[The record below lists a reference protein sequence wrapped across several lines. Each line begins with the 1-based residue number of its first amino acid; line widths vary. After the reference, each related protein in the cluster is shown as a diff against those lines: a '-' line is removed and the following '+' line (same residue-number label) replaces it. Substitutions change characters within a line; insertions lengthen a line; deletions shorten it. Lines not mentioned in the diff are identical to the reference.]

1 MDFAIICNVRKKY
14 LLLGIAGGTGS
25 GKTTVARTLRDM
37 VPNDQVSMLS
47 MDSYYKDFPDL
58 PLEERRKLNYDH
70 PNAFDFDLLY
80 EHLKALIDGQPI
92 KVPEYSFELYGRTG
106 NYELVYPRP
115 VIIVEGILLFY
126 DERIRNL
133 FDIKIYVDTDADVR
147 ILRRLRRD
155 VEKRGRTLDS
165 VINQYLDTVRP
176 MHIQFVE
183 PTKRFADFIVPEGCK
198 NMVAMDIIEAR
209 IQVLLHELYK
219 SETNDDY
226 KNEIP

>member
-1 MDFAIICNVRKKY
+1 VRKDY

-25 GKTTVARTLRDM
+25 GKTTVARTLKEM
-37 VPNDQVSMLS
+37 VPSDQVSMLS
-47 MDSYYKDFPDL
+47 MDSYYKDFPEL

-80 EHLKALIDGQPI
+80 DHLKALTMGQAV

-106 NYELVYPRP
+106 KYEVVYPRP

-147 ILRRLRRD
+147 IIRRIRRD

-183 PTKRFADFIVPEGCK
+183 PTKRFADIIVPEGGK
-198 NMVAMDIIEAR
+198 NMVAMDIIEAK
-209 IQVLLHELYK
+209 IQVLLDGLYK
-219 SETNDDY
+219 N
-226 KNEIP
+226 KNEKETS

>member
-1 MDFAIICNVRKKY
+1 
-14 LLLGIAGGTGS
+14 
-25 GKTTVARTLRDM
+25 
-37 VPNDQVSMLS
+37 MLS
-47 MDSYYKDFPDL
+47 MDSYYRDFPDL
-58 PLEERRKLNYDH
+58 SLEERRKLNYDH

-80 EHLKALIDGQPI
+80 KHLQMLIQGESI

-106 NYELVYPRP
+106 NYEIVVPRP

-147 ILRRLRRD
+147 ILRRLKRD

-165 VINQYLDTVRP
+165 VIKQYLETVRP

-183 PTKRFADFIVPEGCK
+183 PTKRFADIIVPEGGK
-198 NMVAMDIIEAR
+198 NMVAMDIIKAK
-209 IQVLLHELYK
+209 IQVLLQELYDDK
-219 SETNDDY
+219 SYKSDNDSSVLGEEGD
-226 KNEIP
+226 I

>member
-1 MDFAIICNVRKKY
+1 MQKKY

-25 GKTTVARTLRDM
+25 GKTTVAKTLHDI
-37 VPNDQVSMLS
+37 VPKDQVTMLS
-47 MDSYYKDFPDL
+47 MDSYYRDFPNL
-58 PLEERRKLNYDH
+58 SLEERRKLNYDH

-80 EHLKALIDGQPI
+80 KHLQMLIQGESI

-106 NYELVYPRP
+106 NYEIVVPRP

-147 ILRRLRRD
+147 ILRRLKRD

-165 VINQYLDTVRP
+165 VIKQYLETVRP

-183 PTKRFADFIVPEGCK
+183 PTKRFADIIVPEGGK
-198 NMVAMDIIEAR
+198 NMVAMDIIKAK
-209 IQVLLHELYK
+209 IQVLLQELYDDK
-219 SETNDDY
+219 SYKSDNDSSVLGEEGD
-226 KNEIP
+226 I

>member
-1 MDFAIICNVRKKY
+1 VRKDC

-25 GKTTVARTLRDM
+25 GKTTVARTLKEM
-37 VPNDQVSMLS
+37 VPSDQVSMLS
-47 MDSYYKDFPDL
+47 MDSYYKDFPEL

-80 EHLKALIDGQPI
+80 DHLKALTMGQAV

-106 NYELVYPRP
+106 KYEVVYPRP

-147 ILRRLRRD
+147 IIRRIRRD

-183 PTKRFADFIVPEGCK
+183 PTKRFADIIVPEGGK
-198 NMVAMDIIEAR
+198 NMVAMDIIEAK
-209 IQVLLHELYK
+209 IQVLLDGLYK
-219 SETNDDY
+219 N
-226 KNEIP
+226 KNEKETS

>member
-1 MDFAIICNVRKKY
+1 VRKKY

-25 GKTTVARTLRDM
+25 GKTTVAKTLHGI
-37 VPNDQVSMLS
+37 VPKDQVTMLS

-58 PLEERRKLNYDH
+58 SLDERRKLNYDH

-80 EHLKALIDGQPI
+80 EHLQMLIQGKPI
-92 KVPEYSFELYGRTG
+92 RVPEYSFELYGRTG
-106 NYELVYPRP
+106 KYEILLPRP

-147 ILRRLRRD
+147 ILRRLKRD

-165 VINQYLDTVRP
+165 VINQYLETVRP

-183 PTKRFADFIVPEGCK
+183 PTKRFADIIVPEGGK
-198 NMVAMDIIEAR
+198 NMVAMDIIKAK
-209 IQVLLHELYK
+209 IQVLLQELYDT
-219 SETNDDY
+219 ENNEHANDSSVSGEEGD
-226 KNEIP
+226 I